1 MTASTQTQDMHKQ
14 HQLALWLN
22 QDKVVKNF
30 TSRALAQKGEEALAL
45 GLNFA
50 VAPQQI
56 PSFEIT
62 CYLVLAH
69 PWHGA
74 EACIYYIHGG
84 RFVLGRV
91 TQPTV
96 RTLQL

>member
-30 TSRALAQKGEEALAL
+30 TSRALALKGEEALAL

-56 PSFEIT
+56 PIFEIT
-62 CYLVLAH
+62 CYLVLSH
-69 PWHGA
+69 PWHGV
-74 EACIYYIHGG
+74 EASIYYTHGG

-96 RTLQL
+96 HTLQL